1 MNAVTPHAFTDY
13 MYFLH
18 YLHVLHGERF
28 FLILSILYIPVK
40 IQISIRLVKY
50 CCESNSNS

>member
-18 YLHVLHGERF
+18 YLHVLHGEMI
-28 FLILSILYIPVK
+28 FLIMYIPVQ
-40 IQISIRLVKY
+40 IQIPIRF
-50 CCESNSNS
+50 N

>member
-18 YLHVLHGERF
+18 YLHVLHGETV

-40 IQISIRLVKY
+40 I
-50 CCESNSNS
+50 

>member
-18 YLHVLHGERF
+18 YLHGETG
-28 FLILSILYIPVK
+28 FLILPILYIPVK
-40 IQISIRLVKY
+40 IQIPMRDQLILAHFP
-50 CCESNSNS
+50 

>member
-18 YLHVLHGERF
+18 YLHVLHGETV
-28 FLILSILYIPVK
+28 FLIMSILPIPVK
-40 IQISIRLVKY
+40 SLCAFAPLCEISFPVI
-50 CCESNSNS
+50 